1 MPRKV
6 PKRAW
11 KLYDK
16 MMASKAGYGEGDFET
31 LYSGFGFH
39 SREGRDRVYYHP
51 DHPDLP
57 PAMVGR
63 HRVLSKAYADTALKR
78 VGELVAREG
87 LTQENTR

>member
-11 KLYDK
+11 KLLGR
-16 MMASKAGYGEGDFET
+16 MRATKAGWGESDFET
-31 LYSGFGFH
+31 LYTGFGFL

-51 DHPDLP
+51 EHPTLP

-78 VGELVAREG
+78 IEELIQRES
-87 LTQENTR
+87 LTPENTR